1 VLLSNI
7 IVAANE
13 LILQACVNAKNDN
26 RQAQQGLM
34 KGCMSH
40 GVDMINIEVSMNSAL
55 QGTTGINANLER
67 RWKRPELSEHNY
79 ITEAM
84 Q

>member
-1 VLLSNI
+1 
-7 IVAANE
+7 
-13 LILQACVNAKNDN
+13 
-26 RQAQQGLM
+26 
-34 KGCMSH
+34 
-40 GVDMINIEVSMNSAL
+40 MINIEVAMSSAL

-67 RWKRPELSEHNY
+67 LWKRPELSEHNY